1 MADHVPVDDRSWDYS
16 DPASKPRVLEA
27 LQRNAD
33 DVFAVIAPAE
43 RWNAPTACAGWEVRD
58 MVGHLVDALES
69 FLAGFAHARDGTAPP
84 EPIGAAGMA
93 DATDLAAR
101 AFRDQPREVLVARLH
116 TRHDELMQ
124 EFEALSDADWSQLL
138 VHDKYLGPLPAMIV
152 VEGLLGGYAVHTWDI
167 FQGLGQR
174 HSLRADTADLLVPF
188 VFLLWSVTA
197 QPEPESES
205 FAIGIRTSGRNGRDV
220 RADVDAAGI
229 RFADASVDDCRTIVE
244 VDPGTLVL
252 TAYGRVNAGT
262 VHGDPSDAA
271 RFLSRFG
278 SL

>member
-1 MADHVPVDDRSWDYS
+1 MPDHSAAEDPTWDFR

-27 LQRNAD
+27 VQLNAD

-58 MVGHLVDALES
+58 MVGHLVDAIES
-69 FLAGFAHARDGTAPP
+69 YLAGFAHARDGTPPP

-93 DATDLAAR
+93 VATDRAAR
-101 AFRDQPREVLVARLH
+101 AFRDQPRDELVERLI
-116 TRHDELMQ
+116 TRHDELMH
-124 EFEALSDADWSQLL
+124 ELAALSDADWSQLF

-167 FQGLGQR
+167 YQGIGER
-174 HSLRADTADLLVPF
+174 HGLRDDTADLLVPF

-197 QPEPESES
+197 QPAPDSES
-205 FAIGIRTSGRNGRDV
+205 FAIGIRTSGRNGGDV
-220 RADVDAAGI
+220 RADVDTAGI
-229 RFADASVDDCRTIVE
+229 RFTDASIDDCGTIVE
-244 VDPGTLVL
+244 FDPGTLVL
-252 TAYGRVNAGT
+252 TAYGRVSAGT

-271 RFLSRFG
+271 RFLSRFT